1 MGAAGRRRRCF
12 AAGRAIG
19 VTDRAGHRLRIW
31 LDDPGSL
38 LEREETGDVLLMR
51 DSNGRVVGLEV
62 RQPAPGADDTAIRAP
77 TVVTVSPG
85 AFSWAA
91 IARVLLAVLLVWVL
105 VKTWQLW
112 LLLFIALIVAAAILP
127 VARLGDRVR
136 IPRIV
141 TVVGIYLA
149 VTLIVGVLGRLLVP
163 ALVLQGKQFL
173 SQLPVL
179 LERARAWIA
188 SVIAWGE
195 RWNVPL
201 PVIPGSGGG
210 ELDLGG
216 LGQLLVQNTLSAT
229 AGVIGA
235 TVGFLVIVIVA
246 AYLVLDA
253 ERIGRGLLALLPSG
267 TRERVAEV
275 ADPVLTVIGQYV
287 LGQAAVS
294 LCVGVIIA
302 SGLALLGVPYALLI
316 GSIAA
321 MLNVIPF
328 LGSPAAAILGVLSA
342 LNLSPT
348 LALWAALLFWGT
360 NLVEGKLLVPY
371 FVGRATGLHPLAVL
385 LGILAG
391 VQLAGV
397 IGALVAIPLLAG
409 AWEAFRR
416 LHVEPPGRQAAPA
429 VGR

>member
-1 MGAAGRRRRCF
+1 M
-12 AAGRAIG
+12 
-19 VTDRAGHRLRIW
+19 TDRAGHRLRIW
-31 LDDPGSL
+31 LDDPGRL
-38 LEREETGDVLLMR
+38 LEHEETGDVLLMR
-51 DSNGRVVGLEV
+51 DSDGRVVGVEV
-62 RQPAPGADDTAIRAP
+62 RQPAAGAVNTGTGDP
-77 TVVTVSPG
+77 TVAAASPG

-91 IARVLLAVLLVWVL
+91 ISRVLLAALMVWVL

-127 VARLGDRVR
+127 VARRGDQVR

-141 TVVGIYLA
+141 TVAGVYLS
-149 VTLIVGVLGRLLVP
+149 VTLIVGLLGRLLVP
-163 ALVLQGKQFL
+163 ALVLQGTQFAN
-173 SQLPVL
+173 QLPVL
-179 LERARAWIA
+179 LERARAWIE

-201 PVIPGSGGG
+201 PAIPGSGGG
-210 ELDLGG
+210 ELSDLGG
-216 LGQLLVQNTLSAT
+216 LGHLLVENTLSAT

-235 TVGFLVIVIVA
+235 AVGFLVIVIVA

-253 ERIGRGLLALLPSG
+253 ERIGRGLLVLLPSG
-267 TRERVAEV
+267 VHGRVAEL

-321 MLNVIPF
+321 ILNVIPF

-385 LGILAG
+385 LGILVG
-391 VQLAGV
+391 VKLAGV

-416 LHVEPPGRQAAPA
+416 LHVAPPGRRAAPG
-429 VGR
+429 VDG